1 MMGKDWICINWF
13 AQVTR
18 FYLPSLFFFFLK
30 CVLVCF
36 GGSERGTW
44 GTSGLKED
52 KDR

>member
-13 AQVTR
+13 AQVTG
-18 FYLPSLFFFFLK
+18 FYLSLLFFFK
-30 CVLVCF
+30 WVLVCF
-36 GGSERGTW
+36 GGSERGRR